1 MAEEGRGREERGKE
15 GTGKEG
21 REKGRER
28 KGGRGGERESSPP
41 NANSWIRP
49 WGSGGEGEGDDLMNT
64 LLMYVLPLLVIC
76 PIYQTAHYLI

>member
-28 KGGRGGERESSPP
+28 KGGRGGERESSPLTQIP
-41 NANSWIRP
+41 
-49 WGSGGEGEGDDLMNT
+49 GSAPGGAEEKGKGM
-64 LLMYVLPLLVIC
+64 I
-76 PIYQTAHYLI
+76 